1 MAGQPKTTVRR
12 LSQVF
17 VEIPSSALHKPNN
30 NSTPTTSNPAHMSS
44 RKENALRASVSQ
56 NTVMNKS
63 SKRKAAETHEQPA
76 KKTKIQIK
84 PGDTRRPLAN
94 ATPDFP
100 NGFVYCHQCNKKR
113 DALLTVQC
121 TREDA
126 KSNRR
131 CIAKYCGPCLKNRYG
146 LALQDVLSTSTAPA
160 GEKKRHV
167 SGEGY
172 FFKCPRCE
180 ETCNCVTCR
189 KAKGLEPTGN
199 LTVTA
204 RKSGLQSAADV
215 LLQDPTAAGPMAGKP
230 VSEKKSRTSKSALQR
245 TTSTTSKSKSGFIKN
260 HAHIS
265 TPAPPPAPKPL
276 PKALWTPVRTHLSLH
291 GAEARIYIREFALR
305 FLPLSRAHHDE
316 LEFLSRSHRGFDD
329 DDDDDGDLEPW
340 VSEGCLKALLIAL
353 LGMIEVEPKILSTT
367 ANALHQQAFLFRIVN
382 TLSTLSTLPSLA
394 LPCPT
399 PAPEHLL
406 ESVPIIRTRSAR
418 NPSHPQKANEKS
430 KETDWPEVV
439 RTSQLIPVVGALVD
453 HAIQGQ
459 AVRDTL
465 EEGVKEGK
473 ELTRESAEMKR
484 ALDRAEKERKE
495 REKAEKEQ
503 LDREKKAQG
512 KDKKAKGKGGVTAK
526 EKEKA
531 PQDAKGI
538 ENGPTHTL
546 TPQTALTLALSS
558 YTQRVAPLGRDSEG
572 RVYWALTPGR
582 GERDA
587 SREYLA
593 SNGEVGERDQGSKIK
608 SHKAK
613 SKLPWTPPSLSE
625 RASHKRWSW
634 FVAVWGVRPG
644 LEERLDPPKDE
655 DYSEDDSESE
665 PELDSEADDEE
676 KSKKPRKTKNKSE
689 SSRWYAF
696 SDPTEIFK
704 LAEWVERKAGLESRS
719 GKSNPRV
726 ISALPSRA
734 ASASTSHAVSAS
746 NANTSA
752 STSRAASSFDSS
764 ADKLS
769 KASKFAD
776 SLLANVKMIPSSETD
791 ETESDASE
799 DESSD
804 EDQSEDDDMDVDSPV
819 DFDDTPRTPQLRSLV
834 RELRAYAELLKKR
847 A

>member
-1 MAGQPKTTVRR
+1 MAGQPKATVRR

-30 NSTPTTSNPAHMSS
+30 NITPTTSNNTTHMSS

-63 SKRKAAETHEQPA
+63 SKRKADETHEQPS
-76 KKTKIQIK
+76 KKSKLETTAVKLNA
-84 PGDTRRPLAN
+84 TRRPLAN

-131 CIAKYCGPCLKNRYG
+131 CITKYCGPCLKNRYG

-180 ETCNCVTCR
+180 ETCNCVQCR

-230 VSEKKSRTSKSALQR
+230 VAEKKSRTVKSAPQPATSATSQSKSEP
-245 TTSTTSKSKSGFIKN
+245 TKKP
-260 HAHIS
+260 AHIS
-265 TPAPPPAPKPL
+265 TPAAPKPL

-316 LEFLSRSHRGFDD
+316 LECLSRSRLGFDD
-329 DDDDDGDLEPW
+329 DEDEDGDLEPW
-340 VSEGCLKALLIAL
+340 VSEGCVKSLLIAL
-353 LGMIEVEPKILSTT
+353 LGMIEIDAKILSTT
-367 ANALHQQAFLFRIVN
+367 ANALHQQSFLFKIVN
-382 TLSTLSTLPSLA
+382 TLSILSILPSLA
-394 LPCPT
+394 LPSPT

-418 NPSHPQKANEKS
+418 TSSHSQTAKEKS
-430 KETDWPEVV
+430 KETEWPEVV
-439 RTSQLIPVVGALVD
+439 RTSQLIPVISALVD
-453 HAIQGQ
+453 HAIQTQ
-459 AVRDTL
+459 AVRDAL
-465 EEGVKEGK
+465 EEGVKEAK

-484 ALDRAEKERKE
+484 ALERAAKERREK
-495 REKAEKEQ
+495 EKAEKEQ
-503 LDREKKAQG
+503 QDKDKKGQG
-512 KDKKAKGKGGVTAK
+512 KDKKAKGKGGVSAK
-526 EKEKA
+526 EKEK
-531 PQDAKGI
+531 DA
-538 ENGPTHTL
+538 EDLEDGPTHTL

-558 YTQRVAPLGRDSEG
+558 YSQRITPLGQDSEG

-593 SNGEVGERDQGSKIK
+593 SNGEVGERHQGTKTK
-608 SHKAK
+608 NHKTK
-613 SKLPWTPPSLSE
+613 SKSPWTPPSLSE

-634 FVAVWGVRPG
+634 FVAVWGVRPS
-644 LEERLDPPKDE
+644 LEERLDPPKDG
-655 DYSEDDSESE
+655 DYAEDDSESE
-665 PELDSEADDEE
+665 SELDSEAGEDED
-676 KSKKPRKTKNKSE
+676 KSKKPRQTKTKAE
-689 SSRWYAF
+689 RPRWYAF
-696 SDPTEIFK
+696 SDPKEIFK
-704 LAEWVERKAGLESRS
+704 LAVWIERKAGLESHY
-719 GKSNPRV
+719 GKSKPRV

-734 ASASTSHAVSAS
+734 ASASTSRAVSAS
-746 NANTSA
+746 NAHTSA
-752 STSRAASSFDSS
+752 STSRATSSFNSS
-764 ADKLS
+764 ATKRS
-769 KASKFAD
+769 NA
-776 SLLANVKMIPSSETD
+776 SLLADVEMIASSEAD
-791 ETESDASE
+791 SDASE
-799 DESSD
+799 SESGD
-804 EDQSEDDDMDVDSPV
+804 DDQSEDDDMDVDSPV
-819 DFDDTPRTPQLRSLV
+819 DFDDTAPRTPQIRSLV
-834 RELRAYAELLKKR
+834 RELRVYAELLKKR
-847 A
+847 V